1 MNIVEADHPVAQT
14 KTPFHSKTGYSR
26 HRWTVAKYHRMV
38 ETGLLSEADRVE
50 LIEGE
55 LFAMAPIGSPHGGEV
70 NYLVRCF
77 AALMAQDKIV
87 LAVQNPVTLPD
98 DSEPQPDIAV
108 LRWRDDFYRK
118 SHPLPE
124 DVLLI
129 IEVADTTAQYDRDI
143 KIPLYARHHIPEV
156 WLVDLQQRRL
166 ESYRQPEQGEYR
178 QVNFFSKGSVSPEQ
192 LAGITIGLGEL
203 FPERL

>member
-1 MNIVEADHPVAQT
+1 MSVVEAVHPVAQT
-14 KTPFHSKTGYSR
+14 QVPPQIKAGYPR
-26 HRWTVAKYHRMV
+26 YRWTVAEYHKMG
-38 ETGLLSEADRVE
+38 EMELLSEADRVE

-55 LFAMAPIGSPHGGEV
+55 IFEMAPIGSPHGGEV

-77 AALMAQDKIV
+77 SALIAQDKIV

-129 IEVADTTAQYDRDI
+129 IEVADTTAHYDRDV

-166 ESYRQPEQGEYR
+166 ESYCQPEQGEYR
-178 QVNFFSKGSVSPEQ
+178 QVNFFSKGSVSPER
-192 LAGITIGLGEL
+192 LAGITIRLAEL
-203 FPERL
+203 FPE